1 MPVVSNTSPLS
12 NLAIINRLD
21 LVREQLGAIT
31 IPLAVQTE
39 LGRLPDATARARLR
53 SAVQDGWL
61 HAAPI
66 SGVVPVELT
75 ARLDTGEAEA
85 LVLALELKAS
95 MVLLDE
101 SAARNEARR
110 LGLAHTGALG
120 LLRQARKAGR
130 IDSLQAEILR
140 LRREARFFVSPALE
154 KALLISVG
162 EVLVT

>member
-1 MPVVSNTSPLS
+1 VVSNTSPLS

-21 LVREQLGAIT
+21 LVREQLGAVT

-39 LGRLPDATARARLR
+39 LSRLPDAIARARLR
-53 SAVQDGWL
+53 SAVEDGWL
-61 HAAPI
+61 RTSPI
-66 SGVVPVELT
+66 SGVVSVELA
-75 ARLDTGEAEA
+75 ARLDAGEAEA

-110 LGLAHTGALG
+110 LGLARTGALG

-162 EVLVT
+162 EGLVAR